1 MGRAGRRVLFR
12 EAEITEADNVTN
24 KNKGED

>member
-12 EAEITEADNVTN
+12 ETEITEADNVTN
-24 KNKGED
+24 KNKGEG